1 MLVLVLIVGGEY
13 NEIFLGKWKVLVF
26 FVVNYKFLWWK
37 LMLISNN
44 CCVGRNVI
52 VKFIIGI
59 FVFYLLIL
67 N

>member
-1 MLVLVLIVGGEY
+1 MLFLVLIVGGEY

-44 CCVGRNVI
+44 CCVGWNVI
-52 VKFIIGI
+52 VKFILGI